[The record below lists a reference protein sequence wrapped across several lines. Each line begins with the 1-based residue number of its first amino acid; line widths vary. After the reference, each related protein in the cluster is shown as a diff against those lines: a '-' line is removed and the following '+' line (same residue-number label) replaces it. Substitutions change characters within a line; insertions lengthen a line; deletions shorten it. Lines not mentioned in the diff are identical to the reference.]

1 MRISMTYKETIRTFA
16 LKNIKQNCDDKL
28 YVLKGIPLS
37 EVDIIDEFIDIK
49 DISKNKLTYFFY
61 LSQTRNIIAY
71 EEFLAIKD
79 FALSQ
84 YKEIIIIDNN
94 TYINLYPATATINT
108 TDLSYLLSHF
118 STYDDDDGNED
129 EFIGDIDDY
138 IEIYSN
144 ICLVNDK
151 IYCSYNDDSLSNIE
165 KITVRKLLEESVDDI
180 PYAASLDNFIDIQ
193 EEKDYLHFIENIESY
208 FEKEVI
214 VRFTAF
220 EPNPYLLKQRLAQLC
235 KKFPQL
241 HISFLR
247 EQNALRKTKYREEF
261 KKILKYYWGYDK
273 FKNLAI
279 YDIEKLDENTKE
291 ILTVSQENIISDI
304 VEQIEKCNKAKID
317 FRDVFV
323 TAPTGAGKS
332 IMFQIPAI
340 YMAEKFHLLTI
351 VISPLIGL
359 MNDQVKSL
367 ETKNYV
373 QAQTINSDISPIVKE
388 EILNKVNNGDVNI
401 LYISPETLLSRS
413 SIEQLIG
420 TREIGMIVI
429 DEAHIVTTWGKQFRP
444 DYWYLGDHIYKL
456 RKKQMKEKHQSFVI
470 ATFTATAI
478 YHGIENMY
486 QETIN
491 SLHMID
497 PITYLG
503 YIKRDDIQINI
514 KQSENTDNNRNEYEL
529 KKIQDIEKLL
539 KRARITNKKTL
550 IYFPTIKLIER
561 TFEYLYNLNLTSH
574 VTKYYGTMN
583 KDDKEESYQ
592 KFLNGESIMML
603 ATKAFG
609 MGIDIP
615 DIQIVA
621 HFAPTGTVCDYVQE
635 IGRAA
640 RLPDL
645 VGEAYYNYDRR
656 DFKHINR
663 FHGISSIK
671 KYQLVEVIKKI
682 DELYTLNRKRIGKDG
697 FTKKRNALLLDAEN
711 FSYIFGTPISDL
723 DSEINSVKTA
733 LLLIQKD
740 FENSRGFSPITVRP
754 IPMFSIGFF
763 SIADNIQN
771 KLLKRYPNCI
781 KEINKE
787 RKICQLSLNKIWQ
800 KDYQNLSFPEFK
812 FLLYSKSILDIDGH
826 VFDFVQK
833 YPMNK
838 ALCLTIEFNDDYIS
852 QFELIWNCLT
862 TFVHQNIRKGN
873 YESITNMANYLTQKT
888 NISIYKAQSICNVMI
903 SSMNIYRNQFSRS
916 TTPLLKEKTQ
926 KNTNISYQFQN
937 ACDYY
942 FGWVRKVF
950 KRINNETKDSKL
962 YLVDM
967 GTNTINEVNTVLGIL
982 ESMGILSFEML
993 GGAGSQIYI
1002 YVNQI
1007 QALKN
1012 IINAPR
1018 RYKNKL
1024 LESIEDRHLI
1034 SVKMLMYIFEN
1045 NFDSETIWNIIENY
1059 FLGIIP
1065 ETVKNQC
1072 LAERSEMRFD
1082 EY

>member
-1 MRISMTYKETIRTFA
+1 MRINMTYKETIRTFV
-16 LKNIKQNCDDKL
+16 LKNIDLIHHDRL

-37 EVDIIDEFIDIK
+37 EVDEIDESIDIK
-49 DISKNKLTYFFY
+49 DISKNKLTYFIH
-61 LSQTRNIIAY
+61 LSQTRNIITY

-84 YKEIIIIDNN
+84 YKEIIILDNN
-94 TYINLYPATATINT
+94 TYINLYPTSATINT

-118 STYDDDDGNED
+118 STYDDDDGNEN
-129 EFIGDIDDY
+129 ELLGDIDDY

-144 ICLVNDK
+144 ICLVNNK
-151 IYCSYNDDSLSNIE
+151 IYCSYNDDSLTNTE
-165 KITVRKLLEESVDDI
+165 KIAVRKFLEESDDDI
-180 PYAASLDNFIDIQ
+180 PYVSLLDNFIDIQ
-193 EEKDYLHFIENIESY
+193 EEKDYLHLIENIESY
-208 FEKEVI
+208 FKKDLV
-214 VRFTAF
+214 VRFTSF
-220 EPNPYLLKQRLAQLC
+220 EPNPYLLKQRLSQLC
-235 KKFPQL
+235 KRFPQL

-247 EQNALRKTKYREEF
+247 EQNTLSEIKHRKEF
-261 KKILKYYWGYDK
+261 KKILKNYWGYDE
-273 FKNLAI
+273 FKKLAV
-279 YDIEKLDENTKE
+279 YDIEKLDENTKN

-304 VEQIEKCNKAKID
+304 VDQVEKCNKAKMD

-340 YMAEKFHLLTI
+340 YIAEKYHLLTI

-388 EILNKVNNGDVNI
+388 EILNNINNGDVNI

-420 TREIGMIVI
+420 QREIGMIVI

-456 RKKQMKEKHQSFVI
+456 RKKQMTEKHHSFVI

-491 SLHMID
+491 SLHMVD

-503 YIKRDDIQINI
+503 YIKRDDIQIII
-514 KQSENTDNNRNEYEL
+514 KQSENIKNNRNEYEL
-529 KKIQDIEKLL
+529 KKLQDIEKLL

-550 IYFPTIKLIER
+550 IYFPTIKLIDR
-561 TFEYLYNLNLTSH
+561 TFEYLYNLNLTTN

-592 KFLNGESIMML
+592 KFLHGESIMML

-640 RLPDL
+640 RLPNL

-656 DFKHINR
+656 DFKYINK

-671 KYQLVEVIKKI
+671 KYQLVEVVKKI
-682 DELYTLNRKRIGKDG
+682 DELYTLNRKHIGRAN

-711 FSYIFGTPISDL
+711 FSYIFGTPMSDL
-723 DSEINSVKTA
+723 DSEVNSVKTA

-763 SIADNIQN
+763 SIADNTQT
-771 KLLKRYPNCI
+771 KLLKRYPNCLE
-781 KEINKE
+781 EINKE
-787 RKICQLSLNKIWQ
+787 RKICRLSMNQIWQ

-812 FLLYSKSILDIDGH
+812 YLVYSKSTMDMNGH

-838 ALCLTIEFNDDYIS
+838 ALCLTIEFSEDYLS
-852 QFELIWNCLT
+852 KFELIWNALT
-862 TFVHQNIRKGN
+862 TYVHQNIRKGN
-873 YESITNMANYLTQKT
+873 YETLSNISTYLTQQT

-903 SSMNIYRNQFSRS
+903 SSMNIYRNKFSKG
-916 TTPLLKEKTQ
+916 TTPLLKEKPQ

-937 ACDYY
+937 ACDFY

-950 KRINNETKDSKL
+950 KRISNETKDGKL

-967 GTNTINEVNTVLGIL
+967 GTNTINEVSTVLGIL
-982 ESMGILSFEML
+982 ESMGVLSFEML

-1002 YVNQI
+1002 YINQI

-1012 IINAPR
+1012 IVNAPG

-1024 LESIEDRHLI
+1024 LENIEDRHLI

-1045 NFDSETIWNIIENY
+1045 NFDSDTIWNIIENY

-1065 ETVKNQC
+1065 EAVKNQC
-1072 LAERSEMRFD
+1072 IAERSEMRFD